1 MFEAR
6 LTQSAIFKKVLD
18 AIKDLLNEASFDC
31 SESGIQL
38 QAMDNSHVSLVSLT
52 LKSDGF
58 DKYRC
63 DRNLTMG
70 MNLASMSKIFKC
82 SSNDD
87 TVTIKAQDDADTV
100 TFMFEAKKQ
109 DKISDYEMKL
119 MNLDQEHLGIPETE
133 FSCVIKMPSGEFA
146 RIVKDLSQFG
156 ESIVISCTKEGVKFS
171 TSGDIGSANVKIAQ
185 TSNFDKEEECVSI
198 DMQEPVTLT
207 FACQYLNSFTKAT
220 PLTPVVQL
228 SMSDNVPLVVEYQ
241 IPDLGHLR
249 YYLAPKIEED
259 EN

>member
-6 LTQSAIFKKVLD
+6 LINSVTLKKVLE
-18 AIKDLLNEASFDC
+18 AIKDLLNDASFDC
-31 SESGIQL
+31 SDTGIQL

-63 DRNLTMG
+63 DRNITMG
-70 MNLASMSKIFKC
+70 MNLSSMVKILKC
-82 SSNDD
+82 ANNDD
-87 TVTIKAQDDADTV
+87 TVTIKAQDDADMV
-100 TFMFEAKKQ
+100 TFMFESKKQ

-119 MNLDQEHLGIPETE
+119 MNLDQEHLGIPETD
-133 FSCVIKMPSGEFA
+133 FSCVIRMPSVEFA
-146 RIVKDLSQFG
+146 RICRDLAQFG

-171 TSGDIGSANVKIAQ
+171 SSGDIGSANVKLAQ
-185 TSNFDKEEECVSI
+185 TSNFEKEEESVTIEMQDPVS
-198 DMQEPVTLT
+198 LT

-220 PLTPVVQL
+220 PLSAQVQL
-228 SMSDNVPLVVEYQ
+228 SMFADVPLVVEYTV
-241 IPDLGHLR
+241 PELGYIR
-249 YYLAPKIEED
+249 YYLAPKIEEE